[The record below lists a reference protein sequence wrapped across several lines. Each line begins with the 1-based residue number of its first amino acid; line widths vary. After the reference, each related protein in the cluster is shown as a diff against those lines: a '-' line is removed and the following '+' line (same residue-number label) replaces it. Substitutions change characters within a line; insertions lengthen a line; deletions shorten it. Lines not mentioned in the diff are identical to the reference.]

1 MSDERSAKDPKDR
14 PPMKEASE
22 SMTRALRDAGLDAAS
37 AAVTM
42 GEFSAD
48 GDSGTRAARVE
59 VSILYN
65 DDHDD
70 CTADQDRELE
80 VCAAAL
86 EELIGGKY
94 DYTNPVDVL
103 SRPQYGRGHIHD
115 YTLMARDLPDE
126 PFVLMPRPDQQRA
139 LAVLGAISRQ
149 YAAVIQAATDKV
161 TVRERFE
168 IAELA
173 RGAKMEIER
182 LIPLLKR
189 EFADPANDGTSAV
202 PITESASF
210 WAEGCEAALAATREP
225 KYGRAR
231 VPIRLSRKAI
241 IANREPLSIMGLGA
255 NNALWTQHTASDP
268 NVTPERIASARRS
281 LRIASDAESSLRQY
295 LEDNGETAATR
306 GAADELAALIAVAN
320 LAIAMSGRR

>member
-1 MSDERSAKDPKDR
+1 
-14 PPMKEASE
+14 MKEASE
-22 SMTRALRDAGLDAAS
+22 ALTRALRDAGIEASS

-42 GEFSAD
+42 GEFNAD
-48 GDSGTRAARVE
+48 GETANRAARVE
-59 VSILYN
+59 ISILYH
-65 DDHDD
+65 DEHDD
-70 CTADQDRELE
+70 CMADKNRELE
-80 VCAAAL
+80 VCADAL

-94 DYTNPVDVL
+94 DPSTTVYAV

-126 PFVLMPRPDQQRA
+126 PFVLIPRPDQQRA

-149 YAAVIQAATDKV
+149 YAAVVEAATDKV

-189 EFADPANDGTSAV
+189 EFDNPANDNTSAV
-202 PITESASF
+202 ALMESARI
-210 WAEGCEAALAATREP
+210 WGEGCEAALLASGEP
-225 KYGRAR
+225 KDGRAR
-231 VPIRLSRKAI
+231 VPARLSRKAI
-241 IANREPLSIMGLGA
+241 IANRAPLSIMGLGA
-255 NNALWTQHTASDP
+255 NNALWSQHVASNP
-268 NVTPERIASARRS
+268 NATSERISSARRA

-306 GAADELAALIAVAN
+306 GAADELATLISVAN
-320 LAIAMSGRR
+320 LAIAMSGRSR

>member
-1 MSDERSAKDPKDR
+1 MPDDR
-14 PPMKEASE
+14 PKKVDRPNKEASKA
-22 SMTRALRDAGLDAAS
+22 MTRALQEAGIDAKS

-42 GEFSAD
+42 GEFVAD
-48 GDSGTRAARVE
+48 GDTGNRAARVDI
-59 VSILYN
+59 SILYHEE
-65 DDHDD
+65 HDD
-70 CTADQDRELE
+70 CAANQRRELE

-94 DYTNPVDVL
+94 DSSNPVDIL
-103 SRPQYGRGHIHD
+103 NRPQYGRGHIHD

-126 PFVLMPRPDQQRA
+126 PFVLLPRPDQQRA

-149 YAAVIQAATDKV
+149 YGAVVQAATDKV

-173 RGAKMEIER
+173 RGAQMEIER

-189 EFADPANDGTSAV
+189 EFDDPANDDTSAV
-202 PITESASF
+202 PIIESASI
-210 WAEGCEAALAATREP
+210 WADGCEAALLASGEP
-225 KYGRAR
+225 RDGRAR
-231 VPIRLSRKAI
+231 VPTRLSRKAI
-241 IANREPLSIMGLGA
+241 IANREPLSILGLGA

-268 NVTPERIASARRS
+268 KASSDKIASARRA
-281 LRIASDAESSLRQY
+281 LRIAGDAESSLRQY

-320 LAIAMSGRR
+320 LALAMNAR